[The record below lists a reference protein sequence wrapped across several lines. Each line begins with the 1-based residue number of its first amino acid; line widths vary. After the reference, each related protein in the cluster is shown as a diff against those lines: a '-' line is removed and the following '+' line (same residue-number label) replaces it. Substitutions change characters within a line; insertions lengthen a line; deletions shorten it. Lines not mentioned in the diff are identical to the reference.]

1 MWRFFSSSK
10 KRVAV
15 GNTNCKPGIYKS
27 QKYNHNAN
35 TCIVGRE
42 SSASFDSGYGVIFGF
57 TVHLPQ

>member
-1 MWRFFSSSK
+1 MLLLRK
-10 KRVAV
+10 ELLLEIQTV
-15 GNTNCKPGIYKS
+15 NLEIYKS

-42 SSASFDSGYGVIFGF
+42 GSASFDSGYGVIFGF